1 MDEVQGGTRIFDG
14 GQNLKKK
21 NNNNNTKKKKKK

>member
-14 GQNLKKK
+14 GQNFKKK